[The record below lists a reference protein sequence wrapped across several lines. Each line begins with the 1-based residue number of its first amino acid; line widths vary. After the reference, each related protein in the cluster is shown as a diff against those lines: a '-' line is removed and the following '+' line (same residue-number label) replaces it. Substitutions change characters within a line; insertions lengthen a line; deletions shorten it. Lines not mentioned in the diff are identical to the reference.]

1 MMKMHGG
8 AISGVVVEDDVD
20 INTSTSPTQTMRS
33 SKRFVTQ
40 QPTLLGLQRPKATR
54 PSDIFYAETEKA
66 NIAFH
71 HVHAAVQ
78 ETHEWENTWLN
89 RINEVNP
96 LIDTDHDAEDDAL
109 WSAAIDIIERDRGA
123 RNPSPTDHRVPMKR
137 TLPHP
142 TNPAI
147 IGDDVRDHYD
157 YPQQQPAFVVATAPT
172 AAPTMILVRPK
183 AMRVTA
189 VIEPQLLEQPTYIP
203 NAEDNRKQNNV
214 WIIPYEIKQDLSS
227 RSLSPITT
235 KSGDTSS
242 STGTRTTTD
251 GPHQSDRLLRGGA
264 SMMMMNV
271 IEDDEHGDYCVVFPP
286 KMMNIPKPQATT
298 AEVLNAREG
307 LLYQLAISGGETT
320 SAAFLDCLTVL
331 QDNYMNQVQ
340 AEYENSMD
348 GINNPYSVHEGTWL
362 TLTKPTFF
370 GCLGENDNGD
380 PLYSLGR
387 MTFDMFTPSNL
398 ICSLQ
403 GNFNTVHEITDPTTV
418 PDGLLSQVGNDVSN
432 LRTYQY
438 VSYCISFSVHLYCH
452 SHCSNQNFITFYFL
466 YYTVLSRLLR
476 SNHR

>member
-1 MMKMHGG
+1 MMKMHRG

-20 INTSTSPTQTMRS
+20 IDTNTSPTQVIRR
-33 SKRFVTQ
+33 SKRFVIQ

-54 PSDIFYAETEKA
+54 PSDVFYAETEKA
-66 NIAFH
+66 NLPFQ

-78 ETHEWENTWLN
+78 ETHQWENTWLN

-96 LIDTDHDAEDDAL
+96 LLDADNDAEDDAL

-142 TNPAI
+142 STTAI
-147 IGDDVRDHYD
+147 VGDDVRDHYD
-157 YPQQQPAFVVATAPT
+157 YPQQQQPAYVV
-172 AAPTMILVRPK
+172 AAPTTGMILVRPK
-183 AMRVTA
+183 AMRVNA
-189 VIEPQLLEQPTYIP
+189 VIEPQLLQPTNIP
-203 NAEDNRKQNNV
+203 TVEVNRKKDNV
-214 WIIPYEIKQDLSS
+214 WIIPYEIKPQDLTS

-242 STGTRTTTD
+242 STGTRTTTASRG
-251 GPHQSDRLLRGGA
+251 GPLQSDRLRRDGTVA
-264 SMMMMNV
+264 V
-271 IEDDEHGDYCVVFPP
+271 IDDDDEDYCVVFPP
-286 KMMNIPKPQATT
+286 KMMNITKPQATT

-320 SAAFLDCLTVL
+320 SPAFLDCLTVL
-331 QDNYMNQVQ
+331 QDIYLNQAQ
-340 AEYENSMD
+340 AEYKD
-348 GINNPYSVHEGTWL
+348 GIMNATTDTNSVNNPYSIHEGTWL

-418 PDGLLSQVGNDVSN
+418 PEGLLSEVGNDLSKV
-432 LRTYQY
+432 RTYQY
-438 VSYCISFSVHLYCH
+438 VFKSYSL
-452 SHCSNQNFITFYFL
+452 FL
-466 YYTVLSRLLR
+466 
-476 SNHR
+476 